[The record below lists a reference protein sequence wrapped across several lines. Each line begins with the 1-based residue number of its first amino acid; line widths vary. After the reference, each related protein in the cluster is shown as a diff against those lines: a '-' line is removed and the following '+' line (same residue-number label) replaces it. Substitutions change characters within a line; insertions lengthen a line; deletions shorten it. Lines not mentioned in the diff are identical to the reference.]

1 MESHQQGD
9 LPSLQPLLRT
19 LKMPNKNS
27 IRTILLVDAATCT
40 AMGALLAAYAE
51 FLHRWTQI
59 PEPLLFYVGLGLFPV
74 ALFMAA
80 TAPRQPLMRWAVDII
95 IAGNGL
101 WVIGSVAL
109 LLRLIPVN
117 GYGVAFILFQALVVA
132 LLAWLELVQL
142 RSAIASGA

>member
-1 MESHQQGD
+1 
-9 LPSLQPLLRT
+9 
-19 LKMPNKNS
+19 MPNKNS